1 MTRVSDRSVTP
12 EVRPIFASDHA
23 GVTGQVQQLDV
34 RTATEL
40 LRIRTVLEHDRPYH
54 FITRV
59 LNEFVDFD
67 VTLNEA

>member
-1 MTRVSDRSVTP
+1 
-12 EVRPIFASDHA
+12 
-23 GVTGQVQQLDV
+23 VTGQVQQLDV